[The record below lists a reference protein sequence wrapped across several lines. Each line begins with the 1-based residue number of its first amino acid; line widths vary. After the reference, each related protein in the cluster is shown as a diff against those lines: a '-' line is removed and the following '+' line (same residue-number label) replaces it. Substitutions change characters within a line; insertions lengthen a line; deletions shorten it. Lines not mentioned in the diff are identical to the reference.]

1 MFVVVHYNCF
11 CSTLIVR
18 ARGRFRHSDD
28 HQLSASAGKFFA
40 YATVGHVHR
49 GRAVSVDDPSV
60 LRLIDHVASFGP
72 YQLASV

>member
-1 MFVVVHYNCF
+1 MFVVVHDNGF
-11 CSTLIVR
+11 CSSLIVR

-28 HQLSASAGKFFA
+28 HQFSASAGKFFA
-40 YATVGHVHR
+40 CGTVGCVHR
-49 GRAVSVDDPSV
+49 GRADSVDDPSV